1 MSASKR
7 EIRSGLDGCE
17 VEIFKLVKEEATS
30 EQWREWLRAPLEHAA
45 AKGNLDLFT
54 RLMDAGAGVE
64 PDWRGCDGRTLLGAA
79 VCSDSGKVVRAVLE
93 AGATVDIDTLF
104 GDKHESALHVAAA
117 RGAEEASKALMVA
130 GADPNLGD
138 FDGDS
143 PLHVAAESG
152 HHHVVGK
159 LLLRGA
165 HVDAR
170 NDFRHTPL
178 HLAAYEGHT
187 LCISELLLG
196 GADKDV
202 VDGTYQTPLC
212 GAAAHNHLRAVEK
225 LLAAGA
231 HRGCHAN
238 NDCSPLGAAATRGH
252 ATITTAMLSAHCW
265 KPVLKLT

>member
-1 MSASKR
+1 
-7 EIRSGLDGCE
+7 
-17 VEIFKLVKEEATS
+17 
-30 EQWREWLRAPLEHAA
+30 
-45 AKGNLDLFT
+45 
-54 RLMDAGAGVE
+54 
-64 PDWRGCDGRTLLGAA
+64 
-79 VCSDSGKVVRAVLE
+79 
-93 AGATVDIDTLF
+93 
-104 GDKHESALHVAAA
+104 
-117 RGAEEASKALMVA
+117 MVA

-152 HHHVVGK
+152 HHRLVGK

-165 HVDAR
+165 RVDAR

-202 VDGTYQTPLC
+202 VDGTYQTPLW
-212 GAAAHNHLRAVEK
+212 GAVAHNHLRAVEK

-252 ATITTAMLSAHCW
+252 ATIVKAFLDTDSSEVDATDSRGHTALHYAASVDG
-265 KPVLKLT
+265 PVQDNGDAVRALLEAGAQVN